1 HAPHL
6 GSMIL
11 KPSEKVPLTLRRVA
25 ELLKEA
31 GVPDGVF
38 QVRAQRVAAVCGSV
52 THHARN
58 CRL

>member
-1 HAPHL
+1 
-6 GSMIL
+6 MIL